1 VNLDAQQISGRAMC
15 NSEHTGEMLV
25 CRLGYIVMPIAVFG
39 GITGHVWF
47 RGSQEA
53 HMQFQR
59 PVSNLSRPDNYIL
72 ANLPDD
78 EFARLSRSLV
88 RVNLP
93 LGFHFFGPSDP
104 AGSIYFPVAGVVST
118 TAVTQLGEIVEI
130 GMTGSDGV
138 VGVLSLLGQLESVH
152 SIVMQIAGEGL
163 RMKAS
168 VAQDLFHS
176 SGRFTELVYEHIS
189 LQMLQMGQSALCNR
203 LHDVKSRL
211 ARWLLTA
218 SDRNRSDQLGLTQEF
233 LSQMLGSRR
242 STVTVMAGELQR
254 EGLIEYS
261 RGKILITN
269 REALENVT
277 CECYGIVSSAYKR
290 VLQGEKDRVAAD

>member
-1 VNLDAQQISGRAMC
+1 MC
-15 NSEHTGEMLV
+15 NMRHTVVVLV
-25 CRLGYIVMPIAVFG
+25 CRLGYIVMPIG
-39 GITGHVWF
+39 LRRYHSHVWF

-59 PVSNLSRPDNYIL
+59 PVLNLSRPDNYIL
-72 ANLPDD
+72 ANLPDE

-88 RVNLP
+88 RVQLP
-93 LGFHFFGPSDP
+93 LGFQFFRPGEP
-104 AGSIYFPVAGVVST
+104 ADHIYFPTAGVVST
-118 TAVTQLGEIVEI
+118 TAVTEAGEIVEI
-130 GMTGSDGV
+130 GMTGSDGL
-138 VGVLSLLGQLESVH
+138 VGVLTLLGQMESTH
-152 SIVMQIAGEGL
+152 SIVMQIAGEGF
-163 RMKAS
+163 RAKAS
-168 VAQDLFHS
+168 LAQELLHEG
-176 SGRFTELVYEHIS
+176 GRFTAMVYEHIS

-218 SDRNRSDQLGLTQEF
+218 SDRNRSGQLGLTQEF

-261 RGKILITN
+261 RGKILITD
-269 REALENVT
+269 RPDLEAVA
-277 CECYGIVSSAYKR
+277 CECYGIVTSAYKR

>member
-1 VNLDAQQISGRAMC
+1 
-15 NSEHTGEMLV
+15 MLIGL
-25 CRLGYIVMPIAVFG
+25 RRYHS
-39 GITGHVWF
+39 HVWF

-72 ANLPDD
+72 ANLPDE

-93 LGFHFFGPSDP
+93 LGFQFGGP
-104 AGSIYFPVAGVVST
+104 GELGEYVYFPVAGVVST
-118 TAVTQLGEIVEI
+118 TAVTEAGEIVEI
-130 GMTGSDGV
+130 GMTGSDGL
-138 VGVLSLLGQLESVH
+138 VGVLTLLGQAESMH
-152 SIVMQIAGEGL
+152 SIVMQIAGEGF
-163 RMKAS
+163 RTKAP
-168 VAQDLFHS
+168 VAQELLQQG
-176 SGRFTELVYEHIS
+176 GRFTELVYEHIS

-218 SDRNRSDQLGLTQEF
+218 SDRNRSEQLGLTQEF

-269 REALENVT
+269 REDLEAVA
-277 CECYGIVSSAYKR
+277 CECYGIVNSAYRR
-290 VLQGEKDRVAAD
+290 VLQGDKDRVAAD